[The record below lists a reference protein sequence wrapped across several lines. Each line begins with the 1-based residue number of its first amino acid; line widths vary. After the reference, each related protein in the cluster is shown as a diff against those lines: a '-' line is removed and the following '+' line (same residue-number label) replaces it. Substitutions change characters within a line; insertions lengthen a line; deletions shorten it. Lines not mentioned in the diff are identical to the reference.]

1 MPTSFSGRPLSSLA
15 ALALALLVLLAVP
28 TVTDLG
34 LVAAHGDEA
43 PITTGAPEDPDAP
56 AGDHA
61 AASPVSVIGRWVS
74 YLGLFG
80 AFAVPLLHRVVLRS
94 GGPPRRLTRALGAA
108 LVASGAAAAA
118 MAVLGDADGRDV
130 LLMRAAVAGVGGAV
144 VLLIRPRLAAAVAVP
159 IGAAGIVLL
168 VAAGHA
174 SAGGGPA
181 VFVGQLVHV
190 LGAAVWVSGVALLV
204 ALSRWPDRLLDA
216 PPPAFRTVVPRL
228 SAVALLSVG
237 LVVLTGV
244 QTAVAQANA
253 IELRSEYG
261 HTLLMKGGFAAGA
274 LALGALNY
282 LDGGRMKRWID
293 DLRNRV
299 TVELMLI
306 ATVLVMSAAL
316 AGTPT
321 TPAAATGTISG
332 VASPI
337 GAVLIVGAGMAA
349 AVLGMLGVR
358 LPRCEAVASRVA
370 LVGAGVAIVALGGAM
385 LATNAPG

>member
-1 MPTSFSGRPLSSLA
+1 MPTSFTGRPLRSLA
-15 ALALALLVLLAVP
+15 AFALALIVLLAVP

-34 LVAAHGDEA
+34 FASAHGDEA
-43 PITTGAPEDPDAP
+43 PSTAGAPEDPEAP

-61 AASPVSVIGRWVS
+61 AASPASVIGRWVS

-94 GGPPRRLTRALGAA
+94 GRLPRPLTRGLGVAL
-108 LVASGAAAAA
+108 LASGVGAAA
-118 MAVLGDADGRDV
+118 MGMLGDADGRDV
-130 LLMRAAVAGVGGAV
+130 LLMRAAVAGVGGAI
-144 VLLIRPRLAAAVAVP
+144 VLLSAPRLAAAVAVLT
-159 IGAAGIVLL
+159 GAAGIVLL

-204 ALSRWPDRLLDA
+204 ALSRWPHRLLDA

-244 QTAVAQANA
+244 QTAVAQASV

-282 LDGGRMKRWID
+282 LDGGRMKHWID

-321 TPAAATGTISG
+321 TPAATTGTVSG

-337 GAVLIVGAGMAA
+337 GAVVVVGAGMAA

-358 LPRCEAVASRVA
+358 LPRCEATASRVA